1 MKVSKTTIPVVAF
14 AVGACVFVSTAFADM
29 TLGTG
34 YDRMKDSIKSTA
46 EQMETELDNF
56 TLEATITMKSNDVV
70 LFQQSV
76 VNKVDAAKGAT
87 EGTETSQ
94 FGDQPAK
101 TTYTYT
107 DREHSIW
114 KYHGDE
120 TYYVSDVS
128 RVGDFPLE
136 NGRFTNPFKTRG
148 AAEFERIVDAF
159 VGNLKDQVQVEETA
173 EGDVLYSGSLSE
185 AQVPAVVNAVA
196 SFGVMQL
203 INEQVHSA
211 DTPPLP
217 ELASD
222 VYVKSVTGAAV
233 ENEDGWLEQASG
245 EVTLVGRDEA
255 GNVHDLKAS
264 VLVRVTDAGTT
275 TVTAPD
281 LTAATVEKVGRSG
294 IDEKYVGTYRND
306 IVVEK
311 DGAFRKVGERTLVI
325 ASADGD
331 RVTGT
336 YSEKINPEFVAE
348 YGESYDIAFDYAP
361 DAADPMPYFEYV
373 DGEGER
379 KYGQLSPGGAAN
391 LYLMMGLEMT
401 EDGGYRSDEERPFFN
416 GEFSRVFEE

>member
-1 MKVSKTTIPVVAF
+1 MKLKKTTIPVVAF

-34 YDRMKDSIKSTA
+34 YDRMKDSIKATA
-46 EQMETELDNF
+46 SQLETELDNY
-56 TLEATITMKSNDVV
+56 TLEAQITMKSGDVV

-76 VNKVDAAKGAT
+76 VNKVDATKAAT

-94 FGDQPAK
+94 FGDEPVR
-101 TTYTYT
+101 TTYTYSDKERT
-107 DREHSIW
+107 IR
-114 KYHGDE
+114 KYDGDE
-120 TYYVSDVS
+120 TYYISDGPHN
-128 RVGDFPLE
+128 GDFPLE
-136 NGRFTNPFKTRG
+136 NGRFQNPFKTRG

-196 SFGVMQL
+196 SFGVMQ
-203 INEQVHSA
+203 IIDEQGRSA
-211 DTPPLP
+211 DEPPLP

-222 VYVKSVTGAAV
+222 VYVKSVTGEAI

-245 EVTLVGRDEA
+245 EVTLVGRDA
-255 GNVHDLKAS
+255 GGNVHDLKAS

-275 TVTAPD
+275 TVKAPD
-281 LTAATVEKVGRSG
+281 LTGAVVEKMGRIG

-311 DGAFRKVGERTLVI
+311 DGEFRKIGERTLVI

-331 RVTGT
+331 RVKGT
-336 YSEKINPEFVAE
+336 YSEQVNPEFAAE
-348 YGESYDIAFDYAP
+348 YGASYDIAFDYAP
-361 DAADPMPYFEYV
+361 DAADPMPYFAYV
-373 DGEGER
+373 DGEGEQ

-391 LYLMMGLEMT
+391 VYLVMGLERT
-401 EDGGYRSDEERPFFN
+401 EDGGYRSEEGRPFLN

>member
-34 YDRMKDSIKSTA
+34 YDRMKESIKATA
-46 EQMETELDNF
+46 SQLETELDTF
-56 TLEATITMKSNDVV
+56 TLEAQITMKSNDVV

-76 VNKVDAAKGAT
+76 VNKVDTSKGAT

-94 FGDQPAK
+94 IGDAPAR
-101 TTYTYT
+101 TTYTYS
-107 DREHSIW
+107 DRERTIW
-114 KYHGDE
+114 KYDGDE
-120 TYYVSDVS
+120 TYYVSDDP
-128 RVGDFPLE
+128 RQGDFPIE
-136 NGRFTNPFKTRG
+136 NGRFQNPFKTRG

-159 VGNLKDQVQVEETA
+159 VGNLKDQVQVEETTG
-173 EGDVLYSGSLSE
+173 GDVRYSGSLSE
-185 AQVPAVVNAVA
+185 AQVPAVVNAIA
-196 SFGVMQL
+196 SFGVMQM
-203 INEQVHSA
+203 IHEQGRSA
-211 DTPPLP
+211 DEPALP

-222 VYVKSVTGAAV
+222 VYVKSVTGSAV
-233 ENEDGWLEQASG
+233 ENEDGWLEQATG
-245 EVTLVGRDEA
+245 EVTLVGRDA
-255 GNVHDLKAS
+255 DGNVHDLKAS
-264 VLVRVTDAGTT
+264 VLVRVADAGAT

-281 LTAATVEKVGRSG
+281 LNEASVKKVGRIG

-336 YSEKINPEFVAE
+336 YSENITPEFVAE
-348 YGESYDIAFDYAP
+348 YGASYDIGFEYEP
-361 DAADPMPYFEYV
+361 DADSMPYFAYV
-373 DGEGER
+373 DGEGKQ

-391 LYLMMGLEMT
+391 VYLVMNLEKT
-401 EDGGYRSDEERPFFN
+401 EDGGYRAADDRPLFD